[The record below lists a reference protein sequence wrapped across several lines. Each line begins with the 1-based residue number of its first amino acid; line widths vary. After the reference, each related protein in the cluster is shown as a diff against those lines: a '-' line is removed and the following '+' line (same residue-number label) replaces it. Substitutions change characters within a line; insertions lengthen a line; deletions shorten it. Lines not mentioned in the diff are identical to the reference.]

1 MGFTNTNTE
10 NFEVYLT
17 PFAREKLYTGKGG
30 KIDIKY
36 FSLHDGDINY
46 TKSAKTQSFSTTP
59 AGKYT
64 QVPNLRGEPSTIGI
78 NGCQIYQLGD
88 FVVRTNKEKDEKCP
102 DGYYKNDLGVCVE
115 KIFNTKI
122 TKERKVKRVDNTTMM
137 GRMNSGK
144 TTTNRMG
151 VNTRIRGNNTS
162 GVVPG
167 GSSY

>member
-1 MGFTNTNTE
+1 MGFTTTNTE

-30 KIDIKY
+30 KINIKY

-64 QVPNLRGEPSTIGI
+64 TVPNLRGEPTEIGV
-78 NGCQIYQLGD
+78 NGCQVYQLDD
-88 FVVRTNKEKDEKCP
+88 FILRKDIKSDEKCP
-102 DGYYKNDLGVCVE
+102 DGYYKNEIGECIE
-115 KIFNTKI
+115 KIFNPTMPQ
-122 TKERKVKRVDNTTMM
+122 ERKIIN
-137 GRMNSGK
+137 
-144 TTTNRMG
+144 
-151 VNTRIRGNNTS
+151 VNNNTMSTKS
-162 GVVPG
+162 GPNNKIYLKRGQRRPNNNSRTGKIPG